1 MLAMRLRTRDTTA
14 LAAGSVVT
22 GLLAYVFFAT
32 STRALGPVAASPVT
46 VLWTYWSLAAAAF
59 TFPVQHWIARTATAY
74 DEGVVRRALP
84 RIGAVVAG
92 TSALVGLLSWFAGDV
107 LFRQDQAVFALLMV
121 GVTAGSGLM
130 GVARGTLT
138 ARRQFTS
145 VAAMLVAENA
155 VRWLAALVLVV
166 ADVEQPVAFGLC
178 LVAGHLVAFGWPSS
192 LRLAP
197 GERSETTS
205 SSPLG
210 FLSGAASGQLLGQ
223 VILTGG
229 PVVLALR
236 GGSAAQVTALFA
248 ALALFRAPYM
258 LALGVV
264 AQLTGRLTAM
274 VVNGQRAE
282 LRRVQMVVVTSAVAA
297 AALAALVGAT
307 IGPALVRLVFGDDVT
322 LGTGTT
328 VLVAVGSAVALANL
342 VTTIL
347 VLALNRAGAVA
358 AAWVVGAVSA
368 AFVLTVTDL
377 AALEQTCW
385 AFLTAQL
392 MAFLV
397 LLAEEY
403 RGRAGLG
410 AVSADDA
417 PPLPPGL

>member
-1 MLAMRLRTRDTTA
+1 MRLRTRDTTA

-32 STRALGPVAASPVT
+32 TTRALGPVAASPVT

-84 RIGAVVAG
+84 RLGAVVAV
-92 TSALVGLLSWFAGDV
+92 TSAVVGLLSWLAGDV
-107 LFRQDQAVFALLMV
+107 LFRHDQAVFALLMV

-138 ARRQFTS
+138 ARRRFTS

-155 VRWLAALVLVV
+155 VRCLAALVLIV
-166 ADVEQPVAFGLC
+166 ADVKEPVAFGLC

-192 LRLAP
+192 LRLAA
-197 GERSETTS
+197 EDRSKTTG

-223 VILTGG
+223 LILTGG

-236 GGSAAQVTALFA
+236 GGTAAQVTALFA

-264 AQLTGRLTAM
+264 AQLTGRLTTM
-274 VVNGQRAE
+274 VVSGQRAE
-282 LRRVQMVVVTSAVAA
+282 LRRVQLVVLVSAVAA
-297 AALAALVGAT
+297 AGVAALVGAT
-307 IGPALVRLVFGDDVT
+307 IGPALIRLVFGDDVS
-322 LGTGTT
+322 LGAGTT
-328 VLVAVGSAVALANL
+328 VLVAVGSAIALANL

-347 VLALNRAGAVA
+347 VLALDRAGAVA
-358 AAWVVGAVSA
+358 AAWALGALA
-368 AFVLTVTDL
+368 AAVALVVTDT

-392 MAFLV
+392 GAFGV
-397 LLAEEY
+397 LLAEAY
-403 RGRAGLG
+403 RGRAGLV
-410 AVSADDA
+410 AVSADER
-417 PPLPPGL
+417 PSLPPGL